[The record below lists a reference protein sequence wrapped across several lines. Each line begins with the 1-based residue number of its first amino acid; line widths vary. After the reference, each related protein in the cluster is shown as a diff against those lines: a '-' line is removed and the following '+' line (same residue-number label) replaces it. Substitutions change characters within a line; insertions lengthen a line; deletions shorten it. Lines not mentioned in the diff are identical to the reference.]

1 MSSGHRVNINTWQ
14 MDFCWFKLKWKLLK
28 RKKECSYFLEKKLAF
43 MWFLPSQSPRWGSMA
58 MPSLPPLL
66 THIPQSPV
74 TAAGRPRSSAMVGC
88 GQEGEH
94 CWGPPAL
101 DPYTQ
106 CQGPTPSVG
115 FLYPVLGPYTQ
126 PPVQEVPANSRCRPA
141 FSKSHRWRLHNV
153 HQTHE
158 KGLSLFSLM
167 PLGTFYCYTGLH
179 LLPSCCTL
187 QQQSA
192 VGAGRWRAG
201 MSTIHPLKVC
211 LSVGHHKHTFSFPR

>member
-1 MSSGHRVNINTWQ
+1 
-14 MDFCWFKLKWKLLK
+14 
-28 RKKECSYFLEKKLAF
+28 
-43 MWFLPSQSPRWGSMA
+43 MA
-58 MPSLPPLL
+58 MASLPPLL

-126 PPVQEVPANSRCRPA
+126 PPVQAVPANSRCRPP
-141 FSKSHRWRLHNV
+141 FSKSYRWGLHNV

-167 PLGTFYCYTGLH
+167 PLGTYYCYSGLH
-179 LLPSCCTL
+179 LSWGREMEGRNVHHPSTY
-187 QQQSA
+187 S
-192 VGAGRWRAG
+192 
-201 MSTIHPLKVC
+201 
-211 LSVGHHKHTFSFPR
+211 LSLCGPPQKHIQLS